1 VADGLFNLCGG
12 RTARLEKD
20 NRVYKL
26 QIRTLEGYAAKEE
39 AMLLKMGNPYQGLDS
54 ITDRAIRTEAY
65 KIAADTVARPLIAT
79 MADEERFDR
88 SLRGLAWSIWRALS
102 AHHPEEFPATLSAEK
117 GIQLGCNFIEWFGD
131 IAAIVRALHTVEEKD
146 ILGNS
151 ESPEATK

>member
-1 VADGLFNLCGG
+1 
-12 RTARLEKD
+12 
-20 NRVYKL
+20 
-26 QIRTLEGYAAKEE
+26 
-39 AMLLKMGNPYQGLDS
+39 
-54 ITDRAIRTEAY
+54 
-65 KIAADTVARPLIAT
+65 VARPLIAT

-88 SLRGLAWSIWRALS
+88 SFRGLAWSIWRALS
-102 AHHPEEFPATLSAEK
+102 AHHPEEFPATLSAER